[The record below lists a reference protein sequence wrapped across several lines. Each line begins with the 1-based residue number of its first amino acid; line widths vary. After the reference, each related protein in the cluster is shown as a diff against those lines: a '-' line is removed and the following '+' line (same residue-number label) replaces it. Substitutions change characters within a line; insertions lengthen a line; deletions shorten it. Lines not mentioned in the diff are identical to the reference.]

1 MAYLGKT
8 PSQAVRSRYYFTA
21 SGGETSLSGTD
32 DNSNTLTFTDGN
44 YVDVSLNGVA
54 LVAGT
59 DYNTTTANTIGG
71 LTALVASDVVEVV
84 VYDTF
89 SVFSGEFRGDISLGD
104 NVKAKFGASDDLQIY
119 HDTAANHS
127 YIVESGSGD
136 LIIQGNNMRL
146 ENTSGN
152 YYVRAFNGGAVNL
165 YHNNSEKLATTST
178 GADITGTLTADG
190 LTVDAQDAINVNGYQ
205 PFITLK
211 DSNDANKG
219 FRLQTASG
227 NTLFSVDAT
236 GGGTFTEAMR
246 IDSSGNLLVGKTST
260 AFGSVGARLSSTDNH
275 FTTDGGAVAD
285 FNRLTSVGAIV
296 NFYKDGT
303 TVGSIGVAAT
313 DDVYF
318 AGGTG
323 STKGIYLNDNGVLP
337 ATTGGSASDATVDLG
352 NSVLRWKDLYLSGKA
367 YLNTTSGA
375 QLILQ
380 TDATRAFVGTNTNHP
395 LIFDTN
401 GSERLRIENGGD
413 VEIKTASKY
422 LRFNS
427 PSSTFDFSGQPSG
440 TDYLRLTTS
449 SSGNFFF
456 YADGSLY
463 NTTGTYGTIS
473 DLRLKENVVD
483 ATSKLDELMQ
493 LRVVNYNFR
502 TSPDTKMLGFIAQEV
517 EQVFPSLVEAGEEVS
532 GEEPYKSIKT
542 SVLVPMLVK
551 AIQEQQAT
559 IETLETEMTSVKARL
574 DALEAN

>member
-104 NVKAKFGASDDLQIY
+104 NVKAKFGASDDLQIF
-119 HDTAANHS
+119 HDGTNSYIADVGTGGLYFRASSYAFNNAANTET
-127 YIVESGSGD
+127 ITFAQED
-136 LIIQGNNMRL
+136 
-146 ENTSGN
+146 
-152 YYVRAFNGGAVNL
+152 GAVSL
-165 YHNNSEKLATTST
+165 YYDGAAKLATTST

>member
-71 LTALVASDVVEVV
+71 LTALVASDVVEVI

-89 SVFSGEFRGDISLGD
+89 SVFSGNVSSDFSVGGNLTVTGTSSFAGDISLGD
-104 NVKAKFGASDDLQIY
+104 NVKAKFGASDDLQIF
-119 HDTAANHS
+119 HDGSNS
-127 YIVESGSGD
+127 YVQDAGD
-136 LIIQGNNMRL
+136 GALIL
-146 ENTSGN
+146 NTTNGGGV
-152 YYVRAFNGGAVNL
+152 YVYSAGETMATFNSNGAVNL
-165 YHNNSEKLATTST
+165 YYDNAAKLATTST
-178 GADITGTLTADG
+178 GIDVTGRITT
-190 LTVDAQDAINVNGYQ
+190 DAI
-205 PFITLK
+205 TE
-211 DSNDANKG
+211 D
-219 FRLQTASG
+219 TSG
-227 NTLFSVDAT
+227 NVGIGTSSVPSAARAMVSGGRFYVNSQDQYSVLLQN
-236 GGGTFTEAMR
+236 GGTSGGFIGTTGVDTINFFSSSGTERMR
-246 IDSSGNLLVGKTST
+246 IDSSGNVGIGTSSPLATLDVSNSTLSTIRSTSGSYNLT
-260 AFGSVGARLSSTDNH
+260 A
-275 FTTDGGAVAD
+275 
-285 FNRLTSVGAIV
+285 
-296 NFYKDGT
+296 YQY
-303 TVGSIGVAAT
+303 AT
-313 DDVYF
+313 GF
-318 AGGTG
+318 
-323 STKGIYLNDNGVLP
+323 
-337 ATTGGSASDATVDLG
+337 
-352 NSVLRWKDLYLSGKA
+352 A
-367 YLNTTSGA
+367 YLLTNGQFEIGTSGA
-375 QLILQ
+375 NLL
-380 TDATRAFVGTNTNHP
+380 TLKTNNT
-395 LIFDTN
+395 
-401 GSERLRIENGGD
+401 ERLRIESGGD
-413 VEIKTASKY
+413 IEIKTVSKY

-456 YADGSLY
+456 YANGALY

-493 LRVVNYNFR
+493 LRVVNYNFK

-532 GEEPYKSIKT
+532 GEEPYKSVKT

-551 AIQEQQAT
+551 AIQEQQLT
-559 IETLETEMTSVKARL
+559 IEALETEMTSVKARL